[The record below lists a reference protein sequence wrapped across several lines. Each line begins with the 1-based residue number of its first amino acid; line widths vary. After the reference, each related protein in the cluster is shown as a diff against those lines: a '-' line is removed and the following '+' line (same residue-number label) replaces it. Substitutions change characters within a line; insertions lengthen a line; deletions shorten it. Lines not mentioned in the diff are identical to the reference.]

1 MAEKFCVSEEDK
13 GVLESVLG
21 AEAVA
26 YFVSAASNNVFSGV
40 VAPAGT
46 ETGLHQRLCQLVEGS
61 KWNYAV
67 FWQVAGLKS
76 GGSALIWGDGH
87 CRDPKGAEGE
97 RSRVGKENEEE
108 VRKKVLQKLDA
119 CFSGYVSKEANYAR
133 LDRVIRVSDL
143 HMFYLSSMYYIFG
156 FDSPCGPGSSFKS
169 GKPIWASDAA
179 SCLNQLESR
188 SFLGKSAGLQT
199 VVFVPLKAGVVEL
212 GSMET
217 VPEEQAVLEMV
228 RTTFGESS
236 SGQSKGFPKI
246 FGREL
251 SLGDTISQS
260 ITISF
265 SPKVEDDS
273 GFTSDSYEVQALGAN
288 HAYGNSSNGSIG
300 DSNEAKLFP
309 QLNQMIGG
317 TFNAQA
323 RVSSLDLGNEDSS
336 STHPDERKPR
346 KRGRK
351 PANGREEPLNHVEAE
366 RQRREKLNQRFYAL
380 RAVVPNISKMDKAS
394 LLGDAISYITD
405 LQMKIKVL
413 ETEKNMVNNKEP
425 KLSLSDIDFQA
436 REDDAVVRVSCPLD
450 IHPVS
455 GVVKTFREHQIAAQ
469 ESSVS
474 TSEGKVIHTFSIRT
488 QGGEAAAIQL
498 KEKLEASLS
507 KK

>member
-1 MAEKFCVSEEDK
+1 MMGEKFCVNEEDK
-13 GVLESVLG
+13 SVLESVLG

-26 YFVSAASNNVFSGV
+26 FFISAVSNNIFSGM
-40 VAPAGT
+40 VAPPQPGADP
-46 ETGLHQRLCQLVEGS
+46 GLRQRLCQLVEVS

-87 CRDPKGAEGE
+87 CRDSKGE
-97 RSRVGKENEEE
+97 RNGIGKEDDEE

-119 CFSGYVSKEANYAR
+119 CFAGSVSKEANYAR
-133 LDRVIRVSDL
+133 LDRVSDL
-143 HMFYLSSMYYIFG
+143 HMFYLTSMCYVFG

-169 GKPIWASDAA
+169 GKSIWASDAA
-179 SCLNQLESR
+179 VCLNQLESR
-188 SFLGKSAGLQT
+188 SFLAKSAGLQT
-199 VVFVPLKAGVVEL
+199 VVFVPLKSGVVEL
-212 GSMET
+212 GSMEV
-217 VPEEQAVLEMV
+217 VPEDQGVVEMV
-228 RTTFGESS
+228 RMSFGESS
-236 SGQSKGFPKI
+236 PGQAKVFPKI
-246 FGREL
+246 FGHEL
-251 SLGDTISQS
+251 SLGDTKSQS

-265 SPKVEDDS
+265 SPKVEDES
-273 GFTSDSYEVQALGAN
+273 GFTSDSYEVQALGVN
-288 HAYGNSSNGSIG
+288 HAYGNPSNGTLG

-317 TFNAQA
+317 NFNAQA
-323 RVSSLDLGNEDSS
+323 RVPCLDLGNEDSS
-336 STHPDERKPR
+336 STLADERKPR

-394 LLGDAISYITD
+394 LLGDAITFITD

-413 ETEKNMVNNKEP
+413 ETEKNMINNKDQ
-425 KLSLSDIDFQA
+425 KLSLPDIDFQA
-436 REDDAVVRVSCPLD
+436 REDDAVLTVRCPLD

-455 GVVKTFREHQIAAQ
+455 DVVKTFREHQIVAQ

-474 TSEGKVIHTFSIRT
+474 TTEDKVVHTFSIRT

-507 KK
+507 KI